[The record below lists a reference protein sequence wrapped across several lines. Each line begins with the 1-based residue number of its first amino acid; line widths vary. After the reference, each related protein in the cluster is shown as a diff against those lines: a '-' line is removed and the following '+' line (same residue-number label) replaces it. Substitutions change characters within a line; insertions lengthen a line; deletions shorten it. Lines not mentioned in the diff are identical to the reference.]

1 MGNHIGLFNKKS
13 NDTKTIHV
21 EQKRAL
27 SLTVATNT
35 SSPEIHPKKA
45 PTMRTSKTFTFEGVL
60 PATPATY
67 VSTTKTALMPPL
79 ILDSAVNT
87 RVAVSKITLKP
98 FEETVVESIAEPI
111 EQNSPTHS
119 ISSDDSV
126 SSVNEPHPPTIN
138 EINVPNNS
146 PVSDYTVQNVDNDHT
161 GLYKKM
167 SHLML

>member
-1 MGNHIGLFNKKS
+1 MGNYIGRPKS
-13 NDTKTIHV
+13 TTIHV
-21 EQKRAL
+21 TAKQHTPLEV
-27 SLTVATNT
+27 STNVA
-35 SSPEIHPKKA
+35 SPELMSKKA
-45 PTMRTSKTFTFEGVL
+45 PTMRSSKTFTFEDVL
-60 PATPATY
+60 PATPVTY
-67 VSTTKTALMPPL
+67 MSTTSTASMPPL

-111 EQNSPTHS
+111 AQNSPTNS

-126 SSVNEPHPPTIN
+126 SSINESPSIN

-146 PVSDYTVQNVDNDHT
+146 PVSYYTMQNVDNEHT

>member
-1 MGNHIGLFNKKS
+1 MGNYIGHRKTPKS
-13 NDTKTIHV
+13 TVIHV
-21 EQKRAL
+21 VQHN
-27 SLTVATNT
+27 SLEVSTNV
-35 SSPEIHPKKA
+35 SSPELLPTKA
-45 PTMRTSKTFTFEGVL
+45 PTMRASKTFTFEDVL

-67 VSTTKTALMPPL
+67 VSTTTQSLMPKL
-79 ILDSAVNT
+79 VLDSAVNT
-87 RVAVSKITLKP
+87 RVAVSKIKLEP
-98 FEETVVESIAEPI
+98 YEETVVETIKEPI

-119 ISSDDSV
+119 ISSDDSI
-126 SSVNEPHPPTIN
+126 SSVDESYQPNTH

>member
-1 MGNHIGLFNKKS
+1 MGNYIGRPKS
-13 NDTKTIHV
+13 TTIHV
-21 EQKRAL
+21 TAKQHTPLEV
-27 SLTVATNT
+27 STNIT
-35 SSPEIHPKKA
+35 SPELMPKKA
-45 PTMRTSKTFTFEGVL
+45 PTMRSSKTFTFEDVL
-60 PATPATY
+60 PVTPVTY
-67 VSTTKTALMPPL
+67 MSTTSMASMPPL

-111 EQNSPTHS
+111 AQNSPTNS

-126 SSVNEPHPPTIN
+126 SSINESPSIN

-146 PVSDYTVQNVDNDHT
+146 PVSYYTVQNVDNDHT

>member
-1 MGNHIGLFNKKS
+1 MGNRIGLFNKKS
-13 NDTKTIHV
+13 NDTTTIHV
-21 EQKRAL
+21 EPAL
-27 SLTVATNT
+27 TLATDTV
-35 SSPEIHPKKA
+35 SPELQPKKA
-45 PTMRTSKTFTFEGVL
+45 PTMRSSKTFTFESIL

-67 VSTTKTALMPPL
+67 VSTTKTASMPPL
-79 ILDSAVNT
+79 ILDSAINT

-98 FEETVVESIAEPI
+98 FEETAVESITEPI

-126 SSVNEPHPPTIN
+126 SSLDEPHPPSIN
-138 EINVPNNS
+138 KINVPNNS
-146 PVSDYTVQNVDNDHT
+146 PVLDYIVQNVDNDHT

>member
-1 MGNHIGLFNKKS
+1 MGNRIGLFNKKS
-13 NDTKTIHV
+13 NDIKTIHV
-21 EQKRAL
+21 EPAL
-27 SLTVATNT
+27 TLATDTV
-35 SSPEIHPKKA
+35 SPELQPKKA
-45 PTMRTSKTFTFEGVL
+45 PTMRSSKTFTFENVL

-67 VSTTKTALMPPL
+67 VSTTTTVSMPQL

-98 FEETVVESIAEPI
+98 FEETTVESIAEVI
-111 EQNSPTHS
+111 EQNSPTNS

-126 SSVNEPHPPTIN
+126 SSINEPHPPSIN

-146 PVSDYTVQNVDNDHT
+146 PVSDYTVQNVDNDYT